1 MKIQKVI
8 GTIISAAMCFLMFTF
23 GVSAAESVTE
33 LSPVTVLTEAETVDV
48 SQLLGNTEAVSI
60 DVDCDTIQLDLNENN
75 VWGEF
80 DTDISD
86 ILADIN
92 AEQTITPRASANP
105 VSSLRI
111 KAIGLGNTSF
121 DPFGQEEW
129 ENVPL
134 KTSSYSTEV
143 SCNID
148 TTDYTYICVR
158 VLQWGYTSS
167 TRYFLDDV
175 GYTYSREVCCYNAL
189 GQVIT
194 GAGEVVYGFLDDY
207 IFKIPKDKTNSTLTL
222 TAYYKS
228 TGAVVETKGFIT
240 WKTPTGPAPTTPTI
254 TYNPA
259 YEDAIIEGIDNTM
272 EYRLKVDN
280 GTSKPDYTNWISF
293 TGTEILAG
301 ILDMPYTVQIR
312 YKNVSLG
319 NPSEYM
325 ELPVKTRSEAPSE
338 YADYYYIDEVFAIY
352 DSDRQLEV
360 AFGDGTRYI
369 PISGQAFVR
378 IDDFIDGI
386 PTGGFNNIYVRYRA
400 TGDEPASYALIFKIY
415 ARNPQVPNN
424 VYYENG
430 ILHNLTP
437 DMIFSFNGSE
447 WYSTK
452 LSEVNVTAF
461 MSSTETTLLEIR
473 YAATETTSNSAI
485 YTLTLPALSE

>member
-1 MKIQKVI
+1 MKVRKII
-8 GTIISAAMCFLMFTF
+8 STIISAAMCFSMFTV
-23 GVSAAESVTE
+23 GASATE
-33 LSPVTVLTEAETVDV
+33 IGTDLSPVTSHMEVEAVDL
-48 SQLLGNTEAVSI
+48 SQFLGNSEAIPI
-60 DVDCDTIQLDLNENN
+60 DIDCDTIQFDLDENN

-86 ILADIN
+86 IVADLN

-105 VSSLRI
+105 ISSLRI
-111 KAIGLGNTSF
+111 TAIGVGNARI

-129 ENVPL
+129 DNVPL
-134 KTSSYSTEV
+134 KTSSYSTEI

-158 VLQWGYTSS
+158 VLRWGYTSDKD
-167 TRYFLDDV
+167 FKLDNSKF
-175 GYTYSREVCCYNAL
+175 TYSREVCSYNAL

-194 GAGEVVYGFLDDY
+194 GAGEVVYGFLEDY
-207 IFKIPKDKTNSTLTL
+207 IFEIPKNKTNSTITL
-222 TAYYKS
+222 TGYYKYS
-228 TGAVVETKGFIT
+228 GAMVETKGFIT

-254 TYNPA
+254 TYDPA
-259 YEDAIIEGIDNTM
+259 YEEAVIEGIDNTM

-280 GTSKPDYTNWISF
+280 GTSKPGYTNWASF
-293 TGTEILAG
+293 TGTKILAG

-325 ELPVKTRSEAPSE
+325 ELPVKTRSEAPSG

-369 PISGQAFVR
+369 PISGKAFVR
-378 IDDFIDGI
+378 IDDFIDDI
-386 PTGGFNNIYVRYRA
+386 PVGGFNNIYVRYRA
-400 TGDEPASYALIFKIY
+400 TDDEPASYALIFKIN
-415 ARNPQVPNN
+415 ARNPKVPSN

-430 ILHNLTP
+430 ILYNLTP
-437 DMIFSFNGSE
+437 DMLFSFNGGS
-447 WYSTK
+447 WYSTNY
-452 LSEVNVTAF
+452 SAVNVTSF
-461 MSSTETTLLEIR
+461 MSSTETTTLEIM